1 MPNSVVEQI
10 KERVDIVSLLESY
23 IKLEKSG
30 ANFKARC
37 PFHAEK
43 TPSFFVSP
51 VRGNYYC
58 FGCSA
63 KGDIFSFVEQF
74 EGLDFK
80 GALKVLAE
88 RAGVE
93 LKPERP
99 EVRTERD
106 RMYSILEDVT
116 VFFEENLIKS
126 EEVNKYLTLRGLSQK
141 TIKTWRIGWVE
152 AEWHTIRDYLLKKG
166 YTDTEME
173 TAGLTK
179 KTEKGYYDRFRG
191 RVIFPICDSS
201 GRVIAFTGRIL
212 HDDGKSAKYLN
223 SPETPFFNKSKTLF
237 GFDKAKNAIRTHD
250 YSILVEGQMDLIMSH
265 QAGVVNAVAS
275 SGTAF
280 TIVHLNLLKR
290 LSQRIVLAFD
300 SDKAGISAS
309 GRSAALALSLG
320 MDVKIAAIVGGK
332 DPADLI
338 LQEPK
343 LWTETLKHSKNIIDF
358 YLDIALAKKLSG
370 RELIKELKTTVFPFL
385 FLVESAMEKSHYVS
399 LVAER
404 AGIQEAAVWEDL
416 KKTQSPLVE
425 QPITATLGTS
435 KETPEQK
442 IRKDGIV
449 RRLSGIIFWQTAAK
463 DKNIDPEIIS
473 SRIVEISGEEECKK
487 ILKSME
493 AIKEELI
500 FEAESYHGNTGALK
514 KDVEELLREYEAE
527 HLKGEFI
534 RIMSV
539 VSRAETA
546 KNAEGQKEAV
556 AEAQKIMERLKK
568 IRKNS
573 EP

>member
-99 EVRTERD
+99 EARTERD

-116 VFFEENLIKS
+116 VFFEHNLSKS
-126 EEVNKYLTLRGLSQK
+126 DEAKKYLTLRGLTEK
-141 TIKTWRIGWVE
+141 TIKHWRIGWIE
-152 AEWHTIRDYLLKKG
+152 EGWHAIQEYLLKKG
-166 YTDTEME
+166 YTNKEIE
-173 TAGLTK
+173 IAGLIK

-191 RVIFPICDSS
+191 RVMFPICDSS

-265 QAGVVNAVAS
+265 QAGVINAVAS

-280 TIVHLNLLKR
+280 TIDHLNLLKR

-300 SDKAGISAS
+300 SDKAGVSAS

-320 MDVKIAAIVGGK
+320 MDVKIASIVGGK

-338 LQEPK
+338 LQDPK
-343 LWTETLKHSKNIIDF
+343 LWAETLKHSKNIIDF

-416 KKTQSPLVE
+416 KKTQSPLIE
-425 QPITATLGTS
+425 QVSTTVSAPV
-435 KETPEQK
+435 KDTPEQK
-442 IRKDGIV
+442 IRKDGIA
-449 RRLSGIIFWQTAAK
+449 RRLLGIIFWQEAVKEA
-463 DKNIDPEIIS
+463 ILDPG
-473 SRIVEISGEEECKK
+473 IVSGRMIEISGEEEYKK
-487 ILKSME
+487 IFKGMT
-493 AIKEELI
+493 AIKDELI
-500 FEAESYHGNTGALK
+500 FEAESYHGSAGTLK
-514 KDVEELLREYEAE
+514 KDVEDLLKEYEAE

-534 RIMSV
+534 RVMSI

-546 KNAEGQKEAV
+546 KNVEGQKEAV
-556 AEAQKIMERLKK
+556 AEAQKIMERLKQ
-568 IRKNS
+568 IRKNN